1 MRTPAEELITTEGV
15 GAHPRLGVGAELLH
29 KLEHMPRRLTAGPHV
44 LQVEPVELLQV
55 GREGG
60 TVLVFQLA
68 ELLDSPT
75 ALEYRLRRAENTS

>member
-1 MRTPAEELITTEGV
+1 MST
-15 GAHPRLGVGAELLH
+15 HPRLRDGAELPH

-44 LQVEPVELLQV
+44 FQAEPVELLQV
-55 GREGG
+55 GRERG